1 MATPGPSPSKLV
13 DDSDTAVS
21 PPQPSGNQQALEME
35 DVIEFVEPLPDELQC
50 PLCLEFLKEPTLTS
64 CCGHHFCSECI
75 NRAITRSHVCP
86 LCNNQGFQTLL
97 NKEKERLVNALKVYC
112 KQKSRGCEW
121 VGELGRLERH
131 LDVEEGDCGC
141 VEVECEFGPV
151 GCVAKL
157 PREELQRH
165 KEENV
170 HKHLVLMSVMSL
182 KSNEAFVKELREQRV
197 ELEGQLRQQRVEFQQ
212 QLKQKDED
220 IQAIQVSLQQQVEE
234 LRSQLQQK
242 DQQMQDE
249 LFQRVEKIATV
260 QKNTEARQKITDL
273 ETQLKGEAEQLA
285 RVQVELTENAQ
296 HFIRVERKLQ
306 DIDQQLTMHERKHEK
321 WLGDVERKRLEEKQE
336 VRRIAAVC
344 KAVQEAKTQ
353 SKENE
358 KRLDDVERRQ
368 REEKPEINIQL
379 ANVDKRVAEV
389 EGQLRRLQVEFQQQL
404 KRKDEIQGTL
414 QQRVEE
420 NQEVSRQV
428 GKVDRKIQKGN
439 TKFLQDWNPM
449 LVETADYDL
458 GMRIGQV
465 ETSPRGE
472 LDQAKE
478 LNEKPCKNVGAFGK
492 KLPEDGRR
500 TGVSRFGRKSTPIHG
515 FSAGV
520 PKVRARDQLSRGL
533 TGEEYPDL
541 TQYYYTGKTKL

>member
-97 NKEKERLVNALKVYC
+97 LLDKEKQRLVNALKVYC

-157 PREELQRH
+157 PRKDLQRH

-197 ELEGQLRQQRVEFQQ
+197 E
-212 QLKQKDED
+212 
-220 IQAIQVSLQQQVEE
+220 
-234 LRSQLQQK
+234 
-242 DQQMQDE
+242 
-249 LFQRVEKIATV
+249 
-260 QKNTEARQKITDL
+260 
-273 ETQLKGEAEQLA
+273 
-285 RVQVELTENAQ
+285 
-296 HFIRVERKLQ
+296 
-306 DIDQQLTMHERKHEK
+306 
-321 WLGDVERKRLEEKQE
+321 
-336 VRRIAAVC
+336 
-344 KAVQEAKTQ
+344 
-353 SKENE
+353 
-358 KRLDDVERRQ
+358 
-368 REEKPEINIQL
+368 
-379 ANVDKRVAEV
+379 
-389 EGQLRRLQVEFQQQL
+389 FQQQL
-404 KRKDEIQGTL
+404 KRKE
-414 QQRVEE
+414 
-420 NQEVSRQV
+420 
-428 GKVDRKIQKGN
+428 
-439 TKFLQDWNPM
+439 W
-449 LVETADYDL
+449 LVRLMT
-458 GMRIGQV
+458 
-465 ETSPRGE
+465 
-472 LDQAKE
+472 
-478 LNEKPCKNVGAFGK
+478 
-492 KLPEDGRR
+492 
-500 TGVSRFGRKSTPIHG
+500 
-515 FSAGV
+515 FS
-520 PKVRARDQLSRGL
+520 
-533 TGEEYPDL
+533 
-541 TQYYYTGKTKL
+541 